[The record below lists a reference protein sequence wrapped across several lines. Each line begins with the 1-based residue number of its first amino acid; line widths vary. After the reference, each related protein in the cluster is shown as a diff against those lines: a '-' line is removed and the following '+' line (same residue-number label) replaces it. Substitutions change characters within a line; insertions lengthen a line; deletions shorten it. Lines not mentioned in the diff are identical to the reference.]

1 MNPSREL
8 PRKRRERLFSVDHL
22 EDRTVMSAGMGSTF
36 AIVPGAITAAGQV
49 STAHFKIDPAYF
61 TGGKGGKLVVGVD
74 VAADPSS
81 AVKPSI
87 VSIQAEGSRRPE
99 RVQHSSYSRSV
110 VKSQG
115 LSTPVSSAVTAT
127 LKVPAAGSPAASY
140 AINVKGLS
148 GTTGNYL
155 LGFFLPGDT
164 NGDGKVSQADVKTIK
179 SEMGATS
186 SSSKYTFDADANR
199 DGKINGADVRIAMQ
213 NLGASTTISPVVN
226 VVLDPASDG
235 PLHSRIT
242 SQRNVHFTGAVSPNA
257 TVHFAEINNNSPGA
271 TATADGTGNYSIMVP
286 LGDGSN
292 TFKVTT
298 SDAFG
303 QSITG
308 EISPVTWS
316 ANPPTVV
323 NTPPKTA

>member
-1 MNPSREL
+1 MKPSNEL
-8 PRKRRERLFSVDHL
+8 PRKRRERLCSVDRL

-36 AIVPGAITAAGQV
+36 AIVPGTIAAAGQV
-49 STAHFKIDPAYF
+49 STAQFKIDPGYF
-61 TGGKGGKLVVGVD
+61 TGGKGGRLVVGVD

-87 VSIQAEGSRRPE
+87 VSIQAEGSRRPI
-99 RVQHSSYSRSV
+99 RVQHATYAHSV
-110 VKSQG
+110 VKAQG
-115 LSTPVSSAVTAT
+115 LATPVSSAVTAT
-127 LKVPAAGSPAASY
+127 LNVPPAGSPPTSY
-140 AINVKGLS
+140 TLNVKGLS
-148 GTTGNYL
+148 GTTGKYL

-164 NGDGKVSQADVKTIK
+164 NGDGSVDQTDVKAIK
-179 SEMGATS
+179 SSMGAS
-186 SSSKYTFDADANR
+186 SGSTNYKFDADANR
-199 DGKINGADVRIAMQ
+199 DGKINAADVRIAMQ
-213 NLGASTTISPVVN
+213 NLGAKTTISPVVN

-242 SQRNVHFTGAVSPNA
+242 SMRNVHFTGQATPNA
-257 TVHFAEINNNSPGA
+257 AVTFSELNHNSPGA
-271 TATADGTGNYSIMVP
+271 TTTTGADGNYSIMVP

-298 SDAFG
+298 ADGFG

-308 EISPVTWS
+308 QISPVTWS

-323 NTPPKTA
+323 NTPPTTT

>member
-8 PRKRRERLFSVDHL
+8 PRKRRERSFSVDHL

-36 AIVPGAITAAGQV
+36 AIVPGAIAAAGQT
-49 STAHFKIDPAYF
+49 STAQFKIDPGYF
-61 TGGKGGKLVVGVD
+61 TGGRGGRLVVGVD
-74 VAADPSS
+74 IAADPSS

-87 VSIQAEGSRRPE
+87 VSIQADGARRPL
-99 RVQHSSYSRSV
+99 RVQHSMYAHSV

-127 LKVPAAGSPAASY
+127 LTVPPAGSAATSY
-140 AINVKGLS
+140 TISVKGLS
-148 GTTGNYL
+148 GTTGKYL

-164 NGDGKVSQADVKTIK
+164 NGDGTVTQTDVKAIK
-179 SEMGATS
+179 SAMGASTGGS
-186 SSSKYTFDADANR
+186 NYKFDSDANR
-199 DGKINGADVRIAMQ
+199 DGKINGADLRIATQ
-213 NLGASTTISPVVN
+213 NLGAKTLVSPVVN

-242 SQRNVHFTGAVSPNA
+242 SMRDVHFTGVVTPNA
-257 TVHFAEINNNSPGA
+257 AVNFSEVNHNSPGA
-271 TATADGTGNYSIMVP
+271 TTTADANGNYSIMVP

-298 SDAFG
+298 SDSFG
-303 QSITG
+303 QSISG
-308 EISPVTWS
+308 DISPVTWS
-316 ANPPTVV
+316 ADPPTVV
-323 NTPPKTA
+323 NTPPTTT